1 MKVRTPDGETH
12 DLPAP
17 EATRLMHTAGAV
29 PVAEK
34 DTERAEKRPAA
45 EARTEKRKA

>member
-1 MKVRTPDGETH
+1 MKVRTPDGKVH

-17 EATRLMHTAGAV
+17 EATRLMHTSGAV

-34 DTERAEKRPAA
+34 ETDRAEKRPAA
-45 EARTEKRKA
+45 AKRAESREA